1 MISVT
6 QSYLD
11 GLEEQAMGSGSK
23 EDALLE
29 STLLL
34 AERAFRE
41 LFPILPKEWLTL
53 DLTTPQLKVVL
64 LLFVNGPTRMSVIAS
79 ALGVSLATATGV
91 VDRLVEREMVLRE
104 SDPDDRRVVLCRL
117 SQKGEQTIIGL
128 WQLARE
134 HAKVLLGAV
143 ERSKLPMVR
152 DALQALLDAG
162 EATRAQLQVNHRE
175 IGAGTAPA
183 ASKATQGS
191 RPKRGKKSD

>member
-1 MISVT
+1 MKNT
-6 QSYLD
+6 P
-11 GLEEQAMGSGSK
+11 K

-64 LLFVNGPTRMSVIAS
+64 LLFVSGPTRMSVIAS

-91 VDRLVEREMVLRE
+91 VDRLVEREMVVRE

-117 SQKGEQTIIGL
+117 SDKGEQTIIDL

-134 HAKVLLGAV
+134 HAKLLLGAV
-143 ERSKLPMVR
+143 DRSKLPMVK

-162 EATRAQLQVNHRE
+162 EATRAQLRVNHRE
-175 IGAGTAPA
+175 LGLTPASAEATKAAGST
-183 ASKATQGS
+183 
-191 RPKRGKKSD
+191 RGKKGTRSR

>member
-1 MISVT
+1 MKVNPKPPR
-6 QSYLD
+6 D
-11 GLEEQAMGSGSK
+11 E
-23 EDALLE
+23 LLE
-29 STLLL
+29 STLLV

-41 LFPILPKEWLTL
+41 LFPILPKEWLSL

-64 LLFVNGPTRMSVIAS
+64 LLFVGGSTRMSVIAS

-91 VDRLVEREMVLRE
+91 VDRLVERGMVIRE

-134 HAKVLLGAV
+134 HAKILLGAV

-162 EATRAQLQVNHRE
+162 ETTRAKLQVNHRE
-175 IGAGTAPA
+175 IGVQTASTDLSTNGK
-183 ASKATQGS
+183 SKT
-191 RPKRGKKSD
+191 RKGKG

>member
-1 MISVT
+1 MSPKP
-6 QSYLD
+6 
-11 GLEEQAMGSGSK
+11 G
-23 EDALLE
+23 EDALME

-34 AERAFRE
+34 ADRAFRE
-41 LFPILPKEWLTL
+41 LFPILPKEWLSL

-64 LLFVNGPTRMSVIAS
+64 LLFVTGPNRMSVIAS

-91 VDRLVEREMVLRE
+91 VDRLVEREMVVRE

-117 SQKGEQTIIGL
+117 SRKGEQTILGL

-134 HAKVLLGAV
+134 NARLLLGAV

-162 EATRAQLQVNHRE
+162 EVTRAQLRVNRRE
-175 IGAGTAPA
+175 IGLSTAPA
-183 ASKATQGS
+183 APSKAIDTS
-191 RPKRGKKSD
+191 KNRKSKKPA